1 MESSFRVHSRSLV
14 GLAASLNRS
23 RELRSLFVDLV
34 ERCVEPLK
42 AARWTQRDLRTFLD
56 HYTPAGAH
64 LLKSDSTSAQAW
76 ERYMRVIGNLLVK
89 IYHN

>member
-64 LLKSDSTSAQAW
+64 LLKRFTSLS
-76 ERYMRVIGNLLVK
+76 LLPSRLLSRISSRK
-89 IYHN
+89 LILA